1 MFILFISQT
10 EHFSEI
16 KKYMFEQN
24 FNSVRIINLIGI
36 YFHTQTI
43 KMLCFVCRGSGTK
56 GKNKPMSNQDFDLN
70 FSKSHKSP
78 FVTTWT
84 IV

>member
-1 MFILFISQT
+1 
-10 EHFSEI
+10 
-16 KKYMFEQN
+16 MFEQN
-24 FNSVRIINLIGI
+24 FNSVRIINRIGI

-56 GKNKPMSNQDFDLN
+56 GKNKTMSNQDFD
-70 FSKSHKSP
+70 FSFSESYKPP
-78 FVTTWT
+78 FVTMWG